1 MGWVVE
7 LGLGW
12 LGIDLFFVGDGVG
25 LFLVVWVGF
34 GLGLDIKL
42 IKLIKL
48 INNTNTRFIAIFILN
63 THKE

>member
-1 MGWVVE
+1 LGWVVE